1 MKKRVSELFLKIFF
15 LALIPLIFA
24 SCGDGKTEEGMP
36 FVKSDNVLASNQ
48 VSISPQIKFLFNKE
62 MSQKDISTENFF
74 LFDANGTRIDT
85 AIEIDE
91 NNKKYVI
98 ATVDSRLEYNSNYSY
113 LLKNLKDATGAKM
126 DSEYR
131 GSFRTV
137 DFIKSISPQ
146 NGSSDISV
154 FSDIVIEFGERID
167 PTTLSIEIEG
177 LSFPTPQ
184 TSDNKT
190 FTISPSEGSGYGGVN
205 YDSFYNGLKTLTTF
219 NITVS
224 SATDI
229 YANSLSSPRNY
240 SFATMAPDVLAPF
253 IASSAPSGG
262 STGIGAESDIVLYF
276 NEKILEPSISD
287 FEIIDDELNLK
298 TFTILFNSLDNS
310 VTINPTTTLDY
321 GRTYSVV
328 ASGVSDVFG
337 NILSSSSI
345 YFTTNSM
352 VSSFYPVQNAN
363 NVATN
368 TQIEAVFKGG
378 IDYSAASFTLELDG
392 VLVDGNSSF
401 GLAYASFLPAQN
413 LEFSTFYTA
422 KISGIKDLNGN
433 LLPDSE
439 WSFTT
444 RSDNA
449 APVIVASSPSDFQE
463 SVLTT
468 AAISAQFDEE
478 ILESVE
484 LTLFDSDGASVE
496 GEITVSG
503 ATVEFVP
510 LNALKSNEN
519 YTVVLSGVTDYY
531 QNMSSPIRWTFAT
544 E

>member
-15 LALIPLIFA
+15 LALTALFFA
-24 SCGDGKTEEGMP
+24 SCGDGKTEEGVP
-36 FVKSDNVLASNQ
+36 FVKSDNVLGGSQ
-48 VSISPQIKFLFNKE
+48 VSILPQMKFLFNKE
-62 MSQKDISTENFF
+62 MSQNDISTESFF

-85 AIEIDE
+85 TIEVDK
-91 NNKKYVI
+91 NDKKYVI
-98 ATVDSRLEYNSNYSY
+98 AMVDSRLEYNSNYSY

-167 PTTLSIEIEG
+167 PATLSIEIDG

-190 FTISPSEGSGYGGVN
+190 FTISPSEGSGYGGTN
-205 YDSFYNGLKTLTTF
+205 YDGFYNGLKTLTTF
-219 NITVS
+219 NITVL

-229 YANSLSSPRNY
+229 YTNLLSSPRDY
-240 SFATMAPDVLAPF
+240 SFTTMAPDVLAPF
-253 IASSAPSGG
+253 IASSTPSSG

-287 FEIIDDELNLK
+287 FEIIDDELNSK
-298 TFTILFNSLDNS
+298 TFALLFNSLDNS

-321 GRTYSVV
+321 GRTYSIV

-345 YFTTNSM
+345 YFTTNSI
-352 VSSFYPVQNAN
+352 VNSFYPVQNAN

-368 TQIEAVFKGG
+368 TRIEAVFKGG
-378 IDYSAASFTLELDG
+378 IDYSAALFTLEIDG

-401 GLAYASFLPAQN
+401 GLAYASFSPAQN
-413 LEFSTFYTA
+413 LEFSTLYTA
-422 KISGIKDLNGN
+422 KISGVKDLNGN
-433 LLPDSE
+433 LLADSE
-439 WSFTT
+439 WGFTT

-449 APVIVASSPSDFQE
+449 APIIVASSPSDLQE

-468 AAISAQFDEE
+468 ATISAQFDEE
-478 ILESVE
+478 ILEGAE

-503 ATVEFVP
+503 TTVEFVP
-510 LNALKSNEN
+510 LNSLKSNEN